1 MGHHC
6 KSCLNLLIA
15 DDDTTL
21 ETPDPI
27 SQFPLPPLSE
37 TLQLSLN
44 ALSGMPTQAT
54 FHMYGSVHHHKVT
67 ILVDGGSTHNFVQA
81 RVAQFLALH
90 TTAINPLQVM
100 IGDGGTL
107 ICQQVCPNVPLTV
120 QGHSFNTDLFVLGH
134 SGADIMLGVQ

>member
-67 ILVDGGSTHNFVQA
+67 ILVDGSSTQNFIQA
-81 RVAQFLALH
+81 QVA
-90 TTAINPLQVM
+90 
-100 IGDGGTL
+100 
-107 ICQQVCPNVPLTV
+107 
-120 QGHSFNTDLFVLGH
+120 
-134 SGADIMLGVQ
+134 